1 MTSHA
6 RINIDFL
13 AEARKIAFNL
23 GGANDLLDVDNNGE
37 PDNVAFQ
44 NWQSAKEFCANHQIN
59 SRNTVLSDNPDHADF
74 NGDEELDLD
83 EILLALQISG

>member
-1 MTSHA
+1 MTSHV

-44 NWQSAKEFCANHQIN
+44 NWQSAKEFCANNQIN